1 MPNIPQEQMRGAEQE
16 RTEMRNPE
24 GIPKRGILER
34 IRNTRPLV
42 KWTLGTLVTA
52 LAIGSV
58 LIAKEVSKPEDVHVI
73 EHEIIVPQ
81 LKDKD
86 KDKPDSDEEFK
97 SPGMQKGP
105 KNSEDNEIEKDQHEN
120 RGSKQKLYKVPGS
133 DEIFTLMA

>member
-1 MPNIPQEQMRGAEQE
+1 MPITNSAEQG
-16 RTEMRNPE
+16 RTGMQNPE
-24 GIPKRGILER
+24 GVQKRSIFER
-34 IRNTRPLV
+34 IRSTRPLV
-42 KWTLGTLVTA
+42 KWTLGSVVSA
-52 LAIGSV
+52 LAIGGV
-58 LIAKEVSKPEDVHVI
+58 LIAKEVSKSEDVHVI

-97 SPGMQKGP
+97 SPGMQKDP
-105 KNSEDNEIEKDQHEN
+105 KNSEDNEIEKDRHEN